1 MSNCFERITITDV
14 KNILNVSVEK
24 GSRVSVDKRK
34 YNGLAICTEG
44 EILYNCRGQ
53 EYRLTKG
60 NAIILPYMESYS
72 FVGVES
78 GIFPV
83 IDFTCVG
90 QPFDS
95 HVIIPLGNTD
105 PYVREHERMSEL
117 LLFGGNRLILISKL
131 YELFHR
137 MSTAHTSMVIA
148 PALEYIEKNYSD
160 PELSN
165 VSLARIC
172 GVSEVYFRK
181 LFLKHK
187 GVPPHKF
194 VSDLRVARAKQLLSG
209 GRLKISAVAEVCGFA
224 NPYHFC
230 RAFKAHTGQTP
241 TEFMEQSRVR
251 GT

>member
-1 MSNCFERITITDV
+1 MDNCFERVTVTDV
-14 KNILNVSVEK
+14 KNILHVVVEK
-24 GSRVSVDKRK
+24 GSRVSVDRRK

-44 EILYNCRGQ
+44 EILYSCRGR
-53 EYRLTKG
+53 EYRLTEG
-60 NAIILPYMESYS
+60 HAVILPYGESYS

-78 GIFPV
+78 GVFPV
-83 IDFTCVG
+83 IDFNCVG
-90 QPFDS
+90 RPFDS
-95 HVIIPLGNTD
+95 HVIIPLGNTE

-137 MSTAHTSMVIA
+137 MSTAHTSTVIA

-165 VSLARIC
+165 SALARKC
-172 GVSEVYFRK
+172 GISEVYFRK

-187 GVPPHKF
+187 GMPPHRF
-194 VSDLRVARAKQLLSG
+194 VLELRMARAKQLLSG
-209 GRLKISAVAEVCGFA
+209 GRLKISAVAESCGFA

-230 RAFKAHTGQTP
+230 RAFKSHTGQTP
-241 TEFMEQSRVR
+241 TEFMEFNRALEI
-251 GT
+251 